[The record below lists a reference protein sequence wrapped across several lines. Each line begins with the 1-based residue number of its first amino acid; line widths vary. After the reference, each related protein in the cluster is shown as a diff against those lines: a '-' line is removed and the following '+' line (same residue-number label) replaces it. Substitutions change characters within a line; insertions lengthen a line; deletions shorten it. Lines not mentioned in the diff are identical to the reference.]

1 MEEFANIRENIEKG
15 TYKQLQNLSSVM
27 QRFKEKRDFFC
38 NKLDDQQLALLIDD
52 INDKKKERAKTHPIE
67 LVSSYI
73 EEADTKDK
81 IDRLKQ
87 LLDKMEGKYAP
98 ALLQT
103 LRTELELR
111 ELELPVNRFGGRK
124 IKKSVRK
131 STRKVKK
138 SVRKSNRKVKKSV
151 RKSTRKVKK
160 SVRKEKKSVRKNTRK
175 VKKSV
180 RKEKKSVTKS
190 TKKTK
195 KSVRKSTRKVKK
207 SSTKVKKVVRRV

>member
-1 MEEFANIRENIEKG
+1 
-15 TYKQLQNLSSVM
+15 M

-38 NKLDDQQLALLIDD
+38 NKLDDQQLALLIVH

-87 LLDKMEGKYAP
+87 LLDKMEGKYDP
-98 ALLQT
+98 ASLQT

-124 IKKSVRK
+124 SRKSVRKSTRKVKKSARKTKKSVRKSIRKAKKSVRK

-138 SVRKSNRKVKKSV
+138 SIRKSPRKTKKSVRKSSRKVKKSV
-151 RKSTRKVKK
+151 RKLKARH
-160 SVRKEKKSVRKNTRK
+160 
-175 VKKSV
+175 
-180 RKEKKSVTKS
+180 
-190 TKKTK
+190 
-195 KSVRKSTRKVKK
+195 
-207 SSTKVKKVVRRV
+207 